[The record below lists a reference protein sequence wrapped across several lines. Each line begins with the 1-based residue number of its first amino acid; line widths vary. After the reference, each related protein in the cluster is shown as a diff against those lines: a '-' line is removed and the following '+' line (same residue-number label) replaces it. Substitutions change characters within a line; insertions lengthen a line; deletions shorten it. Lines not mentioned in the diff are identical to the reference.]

1 MTTLKSLAPGLLLAA
16 PRLGDPNF
24 EKSVVLLGRHSPEGA
39 LGWVVN
45 GPECGVVRELLIA
58 SNLIAQDQPLP
69 EADAYDREARRGGPV
84 TPGSGWLLY
93 RREGI
98 TVEIPGEIPVGDE
111 VAVTGDADAFRA
123 TLRGAQPREFFLLLG
138 YAGWGPGQLEAEVR
152 EGAWLPCELDES
164 LLFDTDPS
172 ELWDRAYRRT
182 VGIAPGA
189 FVRGGGGS
197 A

>member
-1 MTTLKSLAPGLLLAA
+1 MTGLKVLAPGLLLAA
-16 PRLGDPNF
+16 PMLADPNF
-24 EKSVVLLGRHSPEGA
+24 EKSVVLLGRHGPEGA

-45 GPECGVVRELLIA
+45 GPECGKVRDLLIA
-58 SNLIAQDQPLP
+58 SNLITAHQPLP
-69 EADAYDREARRGGPV
+69 KADSYDREARRGGPV
-84 TPGSGWLLY
+84 TPGSGWMLY
-93 RREGI
+93 RRRGI
-98 TVEIPGEIPVGDE
+98 TEEIPGEIALGDA
-111 VAVTGDADAFRA
+111 VAVTGDAAAFRA

-164 LLFDTDPS
+164 LLFDTDPL
-172 ELWDRAYRRT
+172 ELWDRAYRRA

-189 FVRGGGGS
+189 FVRGGS